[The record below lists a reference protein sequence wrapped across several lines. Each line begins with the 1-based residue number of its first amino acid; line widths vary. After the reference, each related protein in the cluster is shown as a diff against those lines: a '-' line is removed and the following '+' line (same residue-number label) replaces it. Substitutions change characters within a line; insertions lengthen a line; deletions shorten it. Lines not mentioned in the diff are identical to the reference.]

1 MIASGDGPDRRG
13 EVRSVARALDILSAF
28 SSAHPRLTLSE
39 LAEAVGLPRPSV
51 RRLAVTL
58 IERGFLRQ
66 DPDGAYLLGVRLLEL
81 GSQVSESSAITH
93 RAGAA
98 ADELSRVTGETVLI
112 AEVDWDSL
120 SLLIIG
126 KRRPVQPPPAET
138 SPVGRRYPLTSGC
151 IGKAVLSGL
160 TPEGA
165 ATVVPKLRLTPRT
178 AATIVDPARL
188 AADVAAS
195 RDRGYAIQSGEF
207 LVGMAGAAVPV
218 HVSGRVVGAL
228 AVLGTAQRY
237 PSPALHRTGRLV
249 RSVLAQHRLAQHQ
262 LAQHRPV

>member
-1 MIASGDGPDRRG
+1 MTGSGGGPDRRG

-28 SSAHPRLTLSE
+28 SSAHPQLTLSE

-51 RRLAVTL
+51 RRIAVTL

-66 DPDGAYLLGVRLLEL
+66 DPAGSYLLGVRLLEL
-81 GSQVSESSAITH
+81 GSQVSETSAITH

-98 ADELSRVTGETVLI
+98 ADDLARMTGETILI

-126 KRRPVQPPPAET
+126 RREPRQPAAAET
-138 SPVGRRYPLTSGC
+138 SPVGRRLPLTSGC
-151 IGKAVLSGL
+151 LAKAVLSGL
-160 TPEGA
+160 PPEGA
-165 ATVVPKLRLTPRT
+165 ATIVPRLRLTPRT
-178 AATIVDPARL
+178 ASTIVDPNRL

-195 RDRGYAIQSGEF
+195 RARGYAIQSGEF

-228 AVLGTAQRY
+228 AVLGTAEHY
-237 PSPALHRTGRLV
+237 PSPKLHRTGRLV
-249 RSVLAQHRLAQHQ
+249 RSVLAQHRPA
-262 LAQHRPV
+262 A